1 MSSFVQSVLIDI
13 NHLLLDELS
22 ALRSLVGD
30 SVAVSV
36 SMTPHVAPVR
46 VEPTVLRRALLG
58 LARNAA
64 EAMPSGGTLLI
75 ETQNFC
81 VEPEQDCDGKE
92 LSPGEYVCLSISDT
106 GPTLGPSGS
115 LPPDSKAA
123 LRLAPVYA
131 FAKRNGG
138 TATIRNGSEDTTV
151 SVYLPRASS
160 EPSSISIKDE
170 TDELRVELLRRR
182 WQGISHATP
191 SASLAE
197 DLASPRSGGGALAFP
212 PRPAPNFILGAPS
225 TTD

>member
-1 MSSFVQSVLIDI
+1 MSSFVQSVLIDV

-36 SMTPHVAPVR
+36 SMTPHVARIR
-46 VEPTVLRRALLG
+46 VEPSALRRALLG

-81 VEPEQDCDGKE
+81 VEPEQDCDAKE
-92 LSPGEYVCLSISDT
+92 LPPGEYVCLSISDT
-106 GPTLGPSGS
+106 GPTLEPSGS
-115 LPPDSKAA
+115 LPPDCRAA

-138 TATIRNGSEDTTV
+138 TATIHNGSDRDTKV
-151 SVYLPRASS
+151 SLYLPRASS
-160 EPSSISIKDE
+160 DPSSISIKDE
-170 TDELRVELLRRR
+170 TDELRLDLLRRR

-212 PRPAPNFILGAPS
+212 PRPAPTLFS
-225 TTD
+225 EY